1 MSADSSMR
9 MFLLPRIEIS
19 CDSSSVSCC
28 SLGSG
33 EEGGDYWWI
42 VGEAVGLWFFRENI
56 EFIIVWK
63 MVDRVP

>member
-9 MFLLPRIEIS
+9 MFLLPRMEIS

-33 EEGGDYWWI
+33 EDGDYWWI
-42 VGEAVGLWFFRENI
+42 GGGAVGLWFFRENI

-63 MVDRVP
+63 MIDKVA